1 MNLSLVMGR
10 QQCSLSMNND
20 EDWSQADNFRDS
32 KYTSILCTG
41 LKYTFSKILIST
53 PLENGSVLEFRNLNT
68 KVLFPSGK
76 LASSILTKSTEE
88 AFLQVISPHRIQRRH
103 IRTCILTSSQKNGEK
118 TLLSSKMTNSFKI

>member
-10 QQCSLSMNND
+10 QQCSLSMSNG

-103 IRTCILTSSQKNGEK
+103 IRTCILTSSQKTEK
-118 TLLSSKMTNSFKI
+118 KLRYLAK